1 MIVADEILIS
11 AITFFILVG
20 VSLGC
25 LFGHTL
31 LSAKQL
37 QEDTNSTV
45 RVVANIFVVIA
56 SLVFGLMLNS
66 AKNTFQDVDDA
77 VHTYA
82 TDLILLDKTA
92 RALGPAGEDVHRGI
106 IAYLERALSASPGVD
121 PDRQAEILLED
132 VGNRLRGVQA
142 TGDQQTALWNEAR
155 QLYRAVL
162 DQRWVIVGQ
171 STGTIPMP
179 LIVVMIAWL
188 ILIFASFGFRSP
200 RNAVVIG
207 TLISAAF
214 LISASLCLILDMD
227 NPSSGLIQV
236 SDEPLQRVLE
246 QIRQ

>member
-1 MIVADEILIS
+1 MIVADEVLIS
-11 AITFFILVG
+11 AITFILLVG

-25 LFGHTL
+25 LFGHTK

-56 SLVFGLMLNS
+56 SLVLGLMLNS

-82 TDLILLDKTA
+82 TDLILLDKTV
-92 RALGPAGEDVHRGI
+92 RALGPAGEDIHRGI
-106 IAYLERALSASPGVD
+106 IAYLDRALGASPGVA
-121 PDRQAEILLED
+121 PDRQAEILLEE
-132 VGNRLRGVQA
+132 VGNRLRAVEA
-142 TGDQQTALWNEAR
+142 ANEQQTALWNEAR
-155 QLYRAVL
+155 QLYKAVL

-171 STGTIPMP
+171 SGGTIPAP
-179 LIVVMIAWL
+179 LIIVMIAWL
-188 ILIFASFGFRSP
+188 VLIFASFGFRSP

-207 TLISAAF
+207 TLVSAAL